1 MRISDWS
8 SDVCSSDLKQV
19 TVIERH
25 GSDERHWDS
34 QGAGVCMVLRS
45 CSFAS
50 AGRSSIARNS
60 LYISGDTEMT
70 RWSRMAFSADFLD
83 ASIMKSERERP
94 SMLAARSIRDCVSI
108 RTRRLTAWSG
118 VSEEAVVR
126 GISLILCRSE
136 ENPYELQSLMSISYA

>member
-1 MRISDWS
+1 MRISDCS
-8 SDVCSSDLKQV
+8 SDVCSSDLGEFVKQV

-70 RWSRMAFSADFLD
+70 RWSRMAFSVAFLD
-83 ASIMKSERERP
+83 
-94 SMLAARSIRDCVSI
+94 
-108 RTRRLTAWSG
+108 
-118 VSEEAVVR
+118 
-126 GISLILCRSE
+126 RSE
-136 ENPYELQSLMSISYA
+136 EHTSELQSLMRISYAAFCLKKKKSKS

>member
-1 MRISDWS
+1 MISDDPRVIAQDES
-8 SDVCSSDLKQV
+8 PAGSAVLIGARAAPQPIVARGCAGGEFVKQV

-60 LYISGDTEMT
+60 L
-70 RWSRMAFSADFLD
+70 
-83 ASIMKSERERP
+83 
-94 SMLAARSIRDCVSI
+94 RSDEHTS
-108 RTRRLTAWSG
+108 
-118 VSEEAVVR
+118 
-126 GISLILCRSE
+126 
-136 ENPYELQSLMSISYA
+136 ELQSLMRNSYA

>member
-1 MRISDWS
+1 MGARAAPQPI
-8 SDVCSSDLKQV
+8 VERGCAGGEFVKQV

-60 LYISGDTEMT
+60 LYIPGDTELT
-70 RWSRMAFSADFLD
+70 RWSR
-83 ASIMKSERERP
+83 
-94 SMLAARSIRDCVSI
+94 
-108 RTRRLTAWSG
+108 
-118 VSEEAVVR
+118 
-126 GISLILCRSE
+126 RSE
-136 ENPYELQSLMSISYA
+136 ESRVGKECVRTCRSRWSPYH

>member
-8 SDVCSSDLKQV
+8 SDVCSSDL
-19 TVIERH
+19 

-70 RWSRMAFSADFLD
+70 RWSRMAFSAAFLD
-83 ASIMKSERERP
+83 ASIMNSERERP
-94 SMLAARSIRDCVSI
+94 SMLAARSIRDCVSL
-108 RTRRLTAWSG
+108 RTRRLPAWSG
-118 VSEEAVVR
+118 VSAEEVLL
-126 GISLILCRSE
+126 GLFLT
-136 ENPYELQSLMSISYA
+136 L